1 MSVLKLKIDKVEYEI
16 ECKKGEE
23 NLLREVEV
31 LINEKITNNPQFRS
45 LPTSKM
51 FLMIALT
58 LAGDLN
64 VLKKENDSV
73 DRQYDE
79 IISELDNL
87 EKILEK

>member
-16 ECKKGEE
+16 ECKQGEE

-64 VLKKENDSV
+64 VLKKENESV
-73 DRQYDE
+73 DKQYDE

>member
-31 LINEKITNNPQFRS
+31 LINEQITNNPQFRS

>member
-31 LINEKITNNPQFRS
+31 LINEQITNNPQFRS

-64 VLKKENDSV
+64 VLKKENESV
-73 DRQYDE
+73 DKQYDE

>member
-64 VLKKENDSV
+64 VLKKENESV
-73 DRQYDE
+73 DKQYDE

>member
-31 LINEKITNNPQFRS
+31 LINEQITNNPQFRS

-73 DRQYDE
+73 DRHCDE
-79 IISELDNL
+79 IISELHNL

>member
-31 LINEKITNNPQFRS
+31 LINEQITKNPQFRS

-58 LAGDLN
+58 LAGDLH
-64 VLKKENDSV
+64 VLKKENESV
-73 DRQYDE
+73 DKQYDE

>member
-31 LINEKITNNPQFRS
+31 LINEQITNNPQFRS

-64 VLKKENDSV
+64 VLKKEYFIDGEV
-73 DRQYDE
+73 
-79 IISELDNL
+79 LK
-87 EKILEK
+87 EKQEMVANQGKAK

>member
-16 ECKKGEE
+16 ECEQGEE

>member
-1 MSVLKLKIDKVEYEI
+1 
-16 ECKKGEE
+16 
-23 NLLREVEV
+23 
-31 LINEKITNNPQFRS
+31 
-45 LPTSKM
+45 
-51 FLMIALT
+51 MIALT